1 MSLFVPEKE
10 FIDDDFLNNLDENIT
25 SLLNTMFT
33 ISGKHAINSEKADKW
48 VNSQKTTLKRKVARH
63 FIKNTNYVT
72 FREYFHGIGKLIYD
86 HYPTITKNAKQII
99 LYVGTKNKSIYFS
112 AIIAMHFIRK
122 YKFTE
127 PYYFIN
133 TLYSTN
139 ITDPIL
145 IIDDMAYSGSQMSN
159 MMSKIYKDCVPKYT
173 TDEAAK
179 RATPDI
185 HLLLYGLNSYSH
197 TRLSEIENMVKI
209 MVDVE
214 YVYKGK
220 TNTRKQMKYITVP
233 SPFNLY
239 FVKKFPLLIEI
250 DMDMAHLINYFFS
263 PYLKGNPPL
272 SIYFDH
278 KIADDVSTHM
288 KVLSYGPIIP
298 KSYAIE
304 AFETNK
310 QEVND
315 ILGDILTVNN
325 NSVDIITSS
334 DLSNLNT
341 KQIFDILQ
349 RYSEDDPIDLTD
361 TLIKFSPF
369 IHNCTINSTFINQL
383 KGMSYNE
390 FLFPEHEIQDMNVSD
405 EITEKPDN
413 FADIVRRSLVIHD
426 DKYKCIQPFYKLS
439 NNLRAIPKTRTL
451 KARRSSIGGK
461 KRKQNHRTFTKKQR

>member
-1 MSLFVPEKE
+1 
-10 FIDDDFLNNLDENIT
+10 
-25 SLLNTMFT
+25 
-33 ISGKHAINSEKADKW
+33 
-48 VNSQKTTLKRKVARH
+48 
-63 FIKNTNYVT
+63 
-72 FREYFHGIGKLIYD
+72 
-86 HYPTITKNAKQII
+86 
-99 LYVGTKNKSIYFS
+99 VGTKNKSIYFS

-122 YKFTE
+122 YKFKE
-127 PYYFIN
+127 PDYFIN
-133 TLYSTN
+133 ALYSTN

-145 IIDDMAYSGSQMSN
+145 IIDDMSYSGSQMSN

-197 TRLSEIENMVKI
+197 TRLSEIKNMVKI

-214 YVYKGK
+214 YVYKGE

-233 SPFNLY
+233 SPFNIY

-288 KVLSYGPIIP
+288 KVLSYGPIVP

-304 AFETNK
+304 SFKSNM
-310 QEVND
+310 QEVHD
-315 ILGDILTVNN
+315 IFGEFFIIDNN
-325 NSVDIITSS
+325 NVSIITSS
-334 DLSNLNT
+334 DISKLNT
-341 KQIFDILQ
+341 KQIFEILQ
-349 RYSEDDPIDLTD
+349 RYSKDDPIDSTD
-361 TLIKFSPF
+361 TQIEFLPF
-369 IHNCTINSTFINQL
+369 IDNCMIQPEFVYQL
-383 KGMSYNE
+383 NGMSYNE
-390 FLFPEHEIQDMNVSD
+390 FLFPEHEVQDMNDVSN
-405 EITEKPDN
+405 EIVKPDN

-426 DKYKCIQPFYKLS
+426 DKYKCIQPFYKLYK
-439 NNLRAIPKTRTL
+439 NLRAIPKQSLTGSSLKTKTM
-451 KARRSSIGGK
+451 KARRKSIGGK
-461 KRKQNHRTFTKKQR
+461 KRKQNNRKGTKKQR